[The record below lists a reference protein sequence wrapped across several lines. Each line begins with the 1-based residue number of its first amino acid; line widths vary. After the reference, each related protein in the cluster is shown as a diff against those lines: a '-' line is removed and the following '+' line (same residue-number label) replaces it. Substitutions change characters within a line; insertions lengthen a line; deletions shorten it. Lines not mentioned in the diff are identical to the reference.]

1 MSRRKIAKKRLINHD
16 PIYNSKL
23 VNMLLSRLLR
33 DGKKS
38 IASKIFYSAMQTISA
53 PSGAGSGVNGLAQ
66 PNRLGIPSSISSS
79 LPSSEGSKLGSE
91 QGIKLGIQSALPQA
105 TKRPTDDQ
113 ALQIFQQ
120 AILNITPAVEVKS
133 RRIGGANFQVPIE
146 VNAERGTSLALRWLV
161 QAARQRSGRE
171 MSTKLA
177 NEIMDASNK
186 VGGAIKKK
194 EESLRMAEANRAYA
208 SYRF

>member
-1 MSRRKIAKKRLINHD
+1 MSRRKIAKKRVITQD
-16 PIYNSKL
+16 PVYNSKL
-23 VNMLLSRLLR
+23 VNMLLARLLQ

-38 IASKIFYSAMQTISA
+38 IASKIFYTAMDSIQKTTLSDTGYAPTRSEEDELGKPSA
-53 PSGAGSGVNGLAQ
+53 
-66 PNRLGIPSSISSS
+66 
-79 LPSSEGSKLGSE
+79 
-91 QGIKLGIQSALPQA
+91 
-105 TKRPTDDQ
+105 

-120 AILNITPAVEVKS
+120 AVLHVTPAVEVKS

-161 QAARQRSGRE
+161 QAARQRAGRE

-177 NEIMDASNK
+177 NEILDASNK
-186 VGGAIKKK
+186 VGGAVKKK

>member
-1 MSRRKIAKKRLINHD
+1 MSRRKIAKKRVITQD
-16 PIYNSKL
+16 PVYNSKL
-23 VNMLLSRLLR
+23 VNMLLARLLQ

-38 IASKIFYSAMQTISA
+38 IASKIFYTAMDSIQKTTFVENAGPNQNELGKPSA
-53 PSGAGSGVNGLAQ
+53 
-66 PNRLGIPSSISSS
+66 
-79 LPSSEGSKLGSE
+79 
-91 QGIKLGIQSALPQA
+91 
-105 TKRPTDDQ
+105 

-120 AILNITPAVEVKS
+120 AVLHVTPAVEVKS

-161 QAARQRSGRE
+161 QAARQRAGRE

-177 NEIMDASNK
+177 NEILDASNK
-186 VGGAIKKK
+186 VGGAVKKK

>member
-66 PNRLGIPSSISSS
+66 PNRLGIPSS
-79 LPSSEGSKLGSE
+79 LPSELGSE

-133 RRIGGANFQVPIE
+133 KRIGGANFQVPIE

-186 VGGAIKKK
+186 TGGAVKKK

>member
-1 MSRRKIAKKRLINHD
+1 MSRRKIAKKRLITQD

-23 VNMLLSRLLR
+23 VNMLLSRLLQ

-38 IASKIFYSAMQTISA
+38 IASKIFYSAMA
-53 PSGAGSGVNGLAQ
+53 
-66 PNRLGIPSSISSS
+66 SI
-79 LPSSEGSKLGSE
+79 E
-91 QGIKLGIQSALPQA
+91 QGASTPESLTGKTNNEGIDP
-105 TKRPTDDQ
+105 

-133 RRIGGANFQVPIE
+133 KRIGGANFQVPIE

-161 QAARQRSGRE
+161 QAARQRAGRE
-171 MSTKLA
+171 MSVKLA
-177 NEIMDASNK
+177 NEILDASNK
-186 VGGAIKKK
+186 IGGAVKKK

>member
-66 PNRLGIPSSISSS
+66 PNRLGIPSS
-79 LPSSEGSKLGSE
+79 LPSELGSE

>member
-1 MSRRKIAKKRLINHD
+1 MSRRKIAKKRLITHD

-38 IASKIFYSAMQTISA
+38 IASKIFYSAMESIGQNDF
-53 PSGAGSGVNGLAQ
+53 PSGASKPTQANVGELGSTLAQ
-66 PNRLGIPSSISSS
+66 VISTPSN
-79 LPSSEGSKLGSE
+79 G
-91 QGIKLGIQSALPQA
+91 
-105 TKRPTDDQ
+105 
-113 ALQIFQQ
+113 LQIFQQ

-133 RRIGGANFQVPIE
+133 KRIGGANFQVPIE

-186 VGGAIKKK
+186 TGGAVKKK

>member
-1 MSRRKIAKKRLINHD
+1 MSRRKIAKKRVITQD
-16 PIYNSKL
+16 PVYNSKL
-23 VNMLLSRLLR
+23 VNMLLARLLQ

-38 IASKIFYSAMQTISA
+38 IASKIFYTAMD
-53 PSGAGSGVNGLAQ
+53 
-66 PNRLGIPSSISSS
+66 SIQKTTR
-79 LPSSEGSKLGSE
+79 SSEAGVSESTNETSSNSAGQSELG
-91 QGIKLGIQSALPQA
+91 KPSA
-105 TKRPTDDQ
+105 

-120 AILNITPAVEVKS
+120 AVLHVTPAVEVKS

-161 QAARQRSGRE
+161 QAARQRAGRE

-177 NEIMDASNK
+177 NEILDASNK
-186 VGGAIKKK
+186 VGGAVKKK

>member
-1 MSRRKIAKKRLINHD
+1 MSRRKIAKKRLITHD

-38 IASKIFYSAMQTISA
+38 IASKIFYAAMDSVENNESPTTTRLVNDSKRTDHSKEDAKQVEAIGS
-53 PSGAGSGVNGLAQ
+53 PGSSG
-66 PNRLGIPSSISSS
+66 
-79 LPSSEGSKLGSE
+79 
-91 QGIKLGIQSALPQA
+91 
-105 TKRPTDDQ
+105 
-113 ALQIFQQ
+113 LQIFQQ

-133 RRIGGANFQVPIE
+133 KRIGGANFQVPIE

-186 VGGAIKKK
+186 TGGAVKKK

>member
-1 MSRRKIAKKRLINHD
+1 MSRRKIAKKRVITQD
-16 PIYNSKL
+16 PVYNSKL
-23 VNMLLSRLLR
+23 VNMLLARLLQ

-38 IASKIFYSAMQTISA
+38 IASKIFYTAMDSIQKTTLVENAGPNQNELGKPSA
-53 PSGAGSGVNGLAQ
+53 
-66 PNRLGIPSSISSS
+66 
-79 LPSSEGSKLGSE
+79 
-91 QGIKLGIQSALPQA
+91 
-105 TKRPTDDQ
+105 

-120 AILNITPAVEVKS
+120 AVLHVTPAVEVKS

-161 QAARQRSGRE
+161 QAARQRAGRE

-177 NEIMDASNK
+177 NEILDASNK
-186 VGGAIKKK
+186 VGGAVKKK

>member
-53 PSGAGSGVNGLAQ
+53 PNGNGSGANGLAQ
-66 PNRLGIPSSISSS
+66 PNRPGIPSSI
-79 LPSSEGSKLGSE
+79 PSSEGS
-91 QGIKLGIQSALPQA
+91 KLGIQSALPQA

>member
-1 MSRRKIAKKRLINHD
+1 MSRRKVAKKRLINHD

-38 IASKIFYSAMQTISA
+38 IASKIFYSAMESIDNDFARSRESKIPGTSTDRGGNGQPAMDAERNLKA
-53 PSGAGSGVNGLAQ
+53 PSMLSQGGGREVLSG
-66 PNRLGIPSSISSS
+66 
-79 LPSSEGSKLGSE
+79 
-91 QGIKLGIQSALPQA
+91 
-105 TKRPTDDQ
+105 
-113 ALQIFQQ
+113 LQVFQQ

-171 MSTKLA
+171 MSGKLA
-177 NEIMDASNK
+177 NEILDASNK
-186 VGGAIKKK
+186 IGGAIKKK

>member
-1 MSRRKIAKKRLINHD
+1 
-16 PIYNSKL
+16 
-23 VNMLLSRLLR
+23 MLLARLLQ

-38 IASKIFYSAMQTISA
+38 IASKIFYTAMDSIQKTTLVENAENELGKPSA
-53 PSGAGSGVNGLAQ
+53 
-66 PNRLGIPSSISSS
+66 
-79 LPSSEGSKLGSE
+79 
-91 QGIKLGIQSALPQA
+91 
-105 TKRPTDDQ
+105 

-120 AILNITPAVEVKS
+120 AVLHVTPAVEVKS

-161 QAARQRSGRE
+161 QAARQRAGRE

-177 NEIMDASNK
+177 NEILDASNK
-186 VGGAIKKK
+186 VGGAVKKK

>member
-1 MSRRKIAKKRLINHD
+1 MSRRKIAKKRVITQD
-16 PIYNSKL
+16 PVYNSKL
-23 VNMLLSRLLR
+23 VNMLLARLLQ

-38 IASKIFYSAMQTISA
+38 IASKIFYTAMDSIKKTTLVENAGPNQNELGKPSA
-53 PSGAGSGVNGLAQ
+53 
-66 PNRLGIPSSISSS
+66 
-79 LPSSEGSKLGSE
+79 
-91 QGIKLGIQSALPQA
+91 
-105 TKRPTDDQ
+105 

-120 AILNITPAVEVKS
+120 AVLHVTPAVEVKS

-161 QAARQRSGRE
+161 QAARQRAGRE

-177 NEIMDASNK
+177 NEILDASNK
-186 VGGAIKKK
+186 VGGAVKKK

>member
-1 MSRRKIAKKRLINHD
+1 MSRRKIAKKRVITQD
-16 PIYNSKL
+16 PVYNSKL
-23 VNMLLSRLLR
+23 VNMLLARLLQ

-38 IASKIFYSAMQTISA
+38 IASKIFYTAMDSIQKTTLVENTRPAQNELGKPSA
-53 PSGAGSGVNGLAQ
+53 
-66 PNRLGIPSSISSS
+66 
-79 LPSSEGSKLGSE
+79 
-91 QGIKLGIQSALPQA
+91 
-105 TKRPTDDQ
+105 

-120 AILNITPAVEVKS
+120 AVLHVTPAVEVKS

-161 QAARQRSGRE
+161 QAARQRAGRE

-177 NEIMDASNK
+177 NEILDASNK
-186 VGGAIKKK
+186 VGGAVKKK

>member
-1 MSRRKIAKKRLINHD
+1 MSRRKIAKKRVITQD
-16 PIYNSKL
+16 PVYASKL
-23 VNMLLSRLLR
+23 VNMLLARLLQ

-38 IASKIFYSAMQTISA
+38 IASKIFYTAMDSIQKTAVSESSNGQNE
-53 PSGAGSGVNGLAQ
+53 SGM
-66 PNRLGIPSSISSS
+66 
-79 LPSSEGSKLGSE
+79 
-91 QGIKLGIQSALPQA
+91 
-105 TKRPTDDQ
+105 

-120 AILNITPAVEVKS
+120 AVLHVTPAVEVKS

-161 QAARQRSGRE
+161 QAARQRAGRE

-177 NEIMDASNK
+177 NEILDASNK
-186 VGGAIKKK
+186 IGGAVKKK

>member
-1 MSRRKIAKKRLINHD
+1 MSRRKIAKKRVITQD
-16 PIYNSKL
+16 PVYNSKL
-23 VNMLLSRLLR
+23 VNMLLARLLQ

-38 IASKIFYSAMQTISA
+38 IASKIFYTAMDSIQKTTLVENARPALNELGKPSA
-53 PSGAGSGVNGLAQ
+53 
-66 PNRLGIPSSISSS
+66 
-79 LPSSEGSKLGSE
+79 
-91 QGIKLGIQSALPQA
+91 
-105 TKRPTDDQ
+105 

-120 AILNITPAVEVKS
+120 AVLHVTPAVEVKS

-161 QAARQRSGRE
+161 QAARQRAGRE

-177 NEIMDASNK
+177 NEILDASNK
-186 VGGAIKKK
+186 VGGAVKKK

>member
-79 LPSSEGSKLGSE
+79 LPSELGSE

>member
-1 MSRRKIAKKRLINHD
+1 MSRRKIAKKRVITQD
-16 PIYNSKL
+16 PVYNSKL
-23 VNMLLSRLLR
+23 VNMLLARLLQ

-38 IASKIFYSAMQTISA
+38 IASKIFYTAMDSIQKTTLSDSNEVGSNVQNELGKPSA
-53 PSGAGSGVNGLAQ
+53 
-66 PNRLGIPSSISSS
+66 
-79 LPSSEGSKLGSE
+79 
-91 QGIKLGIQSALPQA
+91 
-105 TKRPTDDQ
+105 

-120 AILNITPAVEVKS
+120 AVLHVTPAVEVKS

-161 QAARQRSGRE
+161 QAARQRAGRE

-177 NEIMDASNK
+177 NEILDASNK
-186 VGGAIKKK
+186 VGGAVKKK

>member
-53 PSGAGSGVNGLAQ
+53 PNGNGSGLNGLPA
-66 PNRLGIPSSISSS
+66 R
-79 LPSSEGSKLGSE
+79 SEGTGAP
-91 QGIKLGIQSALPQA
+91 IQSALPQPA
-105 TKRPTDDQ
+105 SPVTGTKRPTDDQ